1 MMENSDFINNLF
13 KKYELSKEEDKEKVS
28 DIIEEIDNKKKED
41 TKVEKLITSFFSR
54 VDLAEQL
61 IEVMPIYYDDSGIW
75 WRWIFIDNKWD
86 IIDEVDLMNIVTN
99 SSSANTINSKERGE
113 ILQALKQVSRK
124 YKPLIVPKTWIQ
136 FQKEVVDIETG
147 DRFEANR
154 NYFFTCPLPFKIGK
168 NEETP
173 IIDKVFSEWVGC
185 EYVLQLKQIMA
196 YCMFKDY
203 PLERIFCF
211 YGAGSNGKSCF
222 LSLLRKF
229 LGDENITSTD
239 LYLLTSSRFETA
251 KLRNKLACMMGEI
264 DFNVLEKTQILKRLV
279 SGKDPISLEYKNKG
293 SLDYI
298 NYAKII
304 MATNNIP
311 DTTDKTDGWYR
322 RWIII
327 DFPNRFTEKKDI
339 LAEIPKVEYE
349 NLSLQLIGILIDLL
363 KNREF
368 DKEGSLEDRK
378 KKYEDHSNPL
388 DKFWKE
394 NINEDFDSSIFKHDF
409 RKKLSDF
416 CKENRFREISDRTI
430 SKFMEEKNIKT
441 SQKYATWTDDSGKTP
456 FLRVWNGINWKN

>member
-1 MMENSDFINNLF
+1 MVDQEYINNLF
-13 KKYELSKEEDKEKVS
+13 LKYELSNEKEKITE
-28 DIIEEIDNKKKED
+28 IIETIDNKKNEEEKIN
-41 TKVEKLITSFFSR
+41 KVITTFFSKK
-54 VDLAEQL
+54 DLAEQL
-61 IEVMPIYYDDSGIW
+61 IKVMPIYYDDSGIW
-75 WRWIFIDNKWD
+75 WRWSFLNNKWD
-86 IIDEVDLMNIVTN
+86 ILDEIDLMNIVTN
-99 SSSANTINSKERGE
+99 SSNANTINSKERGE

-124 YKPLIVPKTWIQ
+124 YKPLSVPQSWIQ

-147 DRFEANR
+147 DRFEATR
-154 NYFFTCPLPFKIGK
+154 DYFFTSPIHYRIGRS
-168 NEETP
+168 EETP
-173 IIDKVFSEWVGC
+173 IIDKIFSEWVGND
-185 EYVLQLKQIMA
+185 YVLQLKQIMA
-196 YCMFKDY
+196 YCMFRGY

-239 LYLLTSSRFETA
+239 LFLLTSSRFETT
-251 KLRNKLACMMGEI
+251 KLRNKLVCMMGEI
-264 DFNVLEKTQILKRLV
+264 DFNVLEKTQILKRLA
-279 SGKDPISLEYKNKG
+279 SGKDPVSLEYKNKG

-327 DFPNRFTEKKDI
+327 DFPNRFSEKKDI
-339 LAEIPKVEYE
+339 LADIPVNELE
-349 NLSLQLIGILIDLL
+349 NLSLQLISILINLL

-368 DKEGSLEDRK
+368 DKEGTFEDK
-378 KKYEDHSNPL
+378 KKRYEDNSNPL

-430 SKFMEEKNIKT
+430 SKFMEEKYIKT
-441 SQKYATWTDDSGKTP
+441 SQRYANWTDDNGKSP
-456 FLRVWNGINWKN
+456 FLRVWTGINWKN